1 MGEVISFKKAKNKK
15 EIEDE
20 LYQRKGRIETARASI
35 EEYWKNVKKEEEEWF
50 KERLGERYSDD
61 ILAKDSMPNA
71 AKMQYIASGMMKLIP
86 DIFHHS
92 DWLTQY
98 DTWLYFY
105 ELYILQFYPV
115 CENYV
120 KENKEFEKPYPHKFK
135 PMTKNKLEEDLK
147 GCLTKLI
154 ELYPEKCDE
163 DKTSIMYQ
171 SARLFEIDEVLFD
184 LFYNELME

>member
-35 EEYWKNVKKEEEEWF
+35 EEYWKNVKKEEEGWF
-50 KERLGERYSDD
+50 RERFGERYSDD
-61 ILAKDSMPNA
+61 IPVIDSMPNA
-71 AKMQYIASGMMKLIP
+71 AKIQYLAIGMLKLIP
-86 DIFHHS
+86 DIFHGNS
-92 DWLTQY
+92 WDTQF

-105 ELYILQFYPV
+105 ELYILEFYPV
-115 CENYV
+115 YENYV
-120 KENKEFEKPYPHKFK
+120 KENKKFEKPYQYKFK

-147 GCLTKLI
+147 DCLTKLI
-154 ELYPEKCDE
+154 ELYPEKTGK

-171 SARLFEIDEVLFD
+171 GARLFEIDEILFE
-184 LFYNELME
+184 LFYKELIQ

>member
-1 MGEVISFKKAKNKK
+1 MANVISFQKAKKKK
-15 EIEDE
+15 EVEDE
-20 LYQRKGRIETARASI
+20 LYKRISRITEARASI
-35 EEYWKNVKKEEEEWF
+35 EEYWKNVKKEEEGWF
-50 KERLGERYSDD
+50 NERFGERYSDD
-61 ILAKDSMPNA
+61 ILTIDSMPVA

-86 DIFHHS
+86 DIFHHK
-92 DWLTQY
+92 DWITQY

-105 ELYILQFYPV
+105 ELYILEFYPV
-115 CENYV
+115 YENYV
-120 KENKEFEKPYPHKFK
+120 KKNKEFEKPYQYKFK

-184 LFYNELME
+184 LFYNELIE

>member
-1 MGEVISFKKAKNKK
+1 MGDVISFKKAKKNK
-15 EIEDE
+15 EVEDE
-20 LYQRKGRIETARASI
+20 LYQRRARIAEARASI
-35 EEYWKNVKKEEEEWF
+35 EEYWKNIEKEEEDWF
-50 KERLGERYSDD
+50 KERFGEKYSED
-61 ILAKDSMPNA
+61 IPVIDSMPDA
-71 AKMQYIASGMMKLIP
+71 AKIQYLAIGMLKLIS
-86 DIFHHS
+86 DIFHGNS
-92 DWLTQY
+92 WDTQF

-105 ELYILQFYPV
+105 ELYILEFYPV
-115 CENYV
+115 YENYV
-120 KENKEFEKPYPHKFK
+120 KENKEFDKSYPYNFK
-135 PMTKNKLEEDLK
+135 PMTKNKLEENLK

>member
-20 LYQRKGRIETARASI
+20 LYQRKGRIETSRAAI
-35 EEYWKNVKKEEEEWF
+35 EEYWKNVKKEEEGWF
-50 KERLGERYSDD
+50 KERFGERYSDD
-61 ILAKDSMPNA
+61 ILAIDSMPNA

-92 DWLTQY
+92 DWLIQY

-105 ELYILQFYPV
+105 ELYILQFYPTW
-115 CENYV
+115 EDYIG
-120 KENKEFEKPYPHKFK
+120 ENKDFEKSYPYKFK

-147 GCLTKLI
+147 DCLTKLI
-154 ELYPEKCDE
+154 ELYPKKTDE

-171 SARLFEIDEVLFD
+171 GARLFEIDEILFD
-184 LFYNELME
+184 LFYKELMQ

>member
-1 MGEVISFKKAKNKK
+1 MGEVISFKKAKKKK

-35 EEYWKNVKKEEEEWF
+35 EEYWKNVKKEEEGWF
-50 KERLGERYSDD
+50 NERFGERYSDD
-61 ILAKDSMPNA
+61 ILTIDSMPVA

-86 DIFHHS
+86 DIFHHK
-92 DWLTQY
+92 DWITQY

-105 ELYILQFYPV
+105 ELYILEFYPV
-115 CENYV
+115 YENYV
-120 KENKEFEKPYPHKFK
+120 KENKEFEKPYQYKFK

-147 GCLTKLI
+147 CCLTKLI